1 MVDYSES
8 YKSSNSDPSEFLC
21 DNNCELE
28 HMVDYSES
36 DKSYDSDPSEFLSD
50 NQDENQVNDLDH
62 INETQYD
69 L

>member
-8 YKSSNSDPSEFLC
+8 YKS
-21 DNNCELE
+21 
-28 HMVDYSES
+28 
-36 DKSYDSDPSEFLSD
+36 YDSDPGELLSVHSG
-50 NQDENQVNDLDH
+50 ENQVNDLDH

>member
-8 YKSSNSDPSEFLC
+8 YKLSESDPSEFLC
-21 DNNCELE
+21 DNNCDLE

-36 DKSYDSDPSEFLSD
+36 YKSYDSDPCELLSGH
-50 NQDENQVNDLDH
+50 NEVNQVNDLDH

>member
-8 YKSSNSDPSEFLC
+8 YKSSDLDSGEFLC
-21 DNNCELE
+21 DNNCDLE

-36 DKSYDSDPSEFLSD
+36 YKSYDSDPSELLSD
-50 NQDENQVNDLDH
+50 HNEDNQVNDLDH

>member
-8 YKSSNSDPSEFLC
+8 YKSSDLDPGEFLC
-21 DNNCELE
+21 DNNCDLE

-36 DKSYDSDPSEFLSD
+36 YKSYDSDPSELLSD
-50 NQDENQVNDLDH
+50 HNEDNQVNGLDH

>member
-8 YKSSNSDPSEFLC
+8 YKSCDLDPGEFLC
-21 DNNCELE
+21 DNNCDLE

-36 DKSYDSDPSEFLSD
+36 YKSYDSDPSELLSD
-50 NQDENQVNDLDH
+50 HNEENQVNDLDH

>member
-1 MVDYSES
+1 MVDYSKS
-8 YKSSNSDPSEFLC
+8 YKSYESEPSEFLC
-21 DNNCELE
+21 DNNCDLE

-36 DKSYDSDPSEFLSD
+36 FKSYDSDPSELLSD
-50 NQDENQVNDLDH
+50 HNDENQVNH